1 MIYTAGLTPGSTGGS
16 FLLYVLR
23 YFLLICLCLMSLGGS
38 ARAAEPQTAAL
49 DWQELSVP
57 APETAGKY
65 AVLQNQLLF
74 VSADNCIFT
83 LTGPEAT
90 WQQADLV
97 PDEEWST
104 LFQQLKQG
112 ASLQS
117 TTAGVICSGG
127 TSAEVCLIRASDG
140 RLQLSAL
147 PRLPDLIQ
155 QSACA
160 VLNDVLYLL
169 GQLENSANS
178 KGWSID
184 VSADTQQQR
193 KWQEWQLPARQLQ
206 QPVLRVQNGSLYLL
220 QKQASEV
227 YLYKKQGD
235 WQPVSS
241 APRSTF
247 SQPALN
253 LGPSHFLLP
262 ADSAEGH
269 DLLYHT
275 ITDTWRIAPFSLKP
289 TAEQTRDAL
298 QSACNWQ
305 EGVLLVYP
313 EALFWGHSRRL
324 SQGFQTADLIVLGLY
339 SVMLIAMSV
348 YFARRNQNCQEYF
361 LAGQRIPWWA
371 AGLSLL
377 GSSLSAITFMA
388 FPAMSFRTNWVY
400 LLGNFMILAV
410 APLVIWFYLPFYRR
424 LKVTTAY
431 EYLEHR
437 FGLPTRLVGSSAF
450 LLFQLGR
457 MGVVVYLP
465 ALALSTVSSWDVYTC
480 ILVIGC
486 VATLYTTLGG
496 IEAVIWTD
504 VIQVLVLIGGAL
516 ISLFVILS
524 KIPSGMESAI
534 SASLS
539 AGKLHAVNYSWDVAS
554 TGIGVVI
561 VGNLFKFLIPYSSD
575 QGVIQRYLTTS
586 DERQAA
592 RGIWLNA
599 AASIPVWTLF
609 FALGTGLWVFY
620 RASPERLDPLGR
632 TDEIFAWFIVHE
644 LPAGVSGLVIAGLF
658 AASMSSLDTSLNSMA
673 TAITADFYQSLRPQ
687 ATDRSALRLARW
699 LTVLLG
705 IFGTLTAIYLA
716 RANTQSIWDQFLK
729 IMGLFGGGLA
739 GMFIAGIFTRRTTQT
754 GVLLGFSLSAFVL
767 YQVQLRGTV
776 HFFLYGAIG
785 ILTCALS
792 GWLFSLLL
800 PQSRKQIEGL
810 TIYTLKPPGSG
821 EADLKQSDSAD

>member
-1 MIYTAGLTPGSTGGS
+1 MTYTAGLTPSRTGGS
-16 FLLYVLR
+16 FLQYVLQ
-23 YFLLICLCLMSLGGS
+23 YFLLICLTLTSLGGS
-38 ARAAEPQTAAL
+38 ARADVPLTAAL
-49 DWQELSVP
+49 DWQELPLP
-57 APETAGKY
+57 APETAGQY
-65 AVLQNQLLF
+65 VVLHDQLLF
-74 VSADNCIFT
+74 VSDNRIFA
-83 LTGPEAT
+83 LNGPNAT
-90 WQQADLV
+90 WQQADLASH
-97 PDEEWST
+97 EEWPL

-112 ASLQS
+112 TSLQP
-117 TTAGVICSGG
+117 TTAGIICSGG
-127 TSAEVCLIRASDG
+127 TSAQVRLIRASNG
-140 RLQLSAL
+140 QLQLSTL
-147 PRLPDLIQ
+147 PPLPDRIQ
-155 QSACA
+155 QPACA
-160 VLNDVLYLL
+160 VLNDVLYVL

-178 KGWSID
+178 TGWSID
-184 VSADTQQQR
+184 VSANANQQPHW
-193 KWQEWQLPARQLQ
+193 KEWQLPVKQLQ

-220 QKQASEV
+220 QKQSSKV
-227 YLYKKQGD
+227 FLYKNQEI
-235 WQPVSS
+235 WQAATP
-241 APRSTF
+241 APISTF
-247 SQPALN
+247 SQPPLA

-262 ADSAEGH
+262 ADSAGGN

-275 ITDTWRIAPFSLKP
+275 ITDTWRIAPFILEPMPNQSQS
-289 TAEQTRDAL
+289 TL
-298 QSACNWQ
+298 QSVCNWQ
-305 EGVLLVYP
+305 GGMLMVYP
-313 EALFWGHSRRL
+313 ETLFWGHPQRL
-324 SQGFQTADLIVLGLY
+324 SQGFQAADLIVLGLY
-339 SVMLIAMSV
+339 SVMLIAISV
-348 YFARRNQNCQEYF
+348 YFARRNQDCRKYF

-388 FPAMSFRTNWVY
+388 FPAMAFRTNWVY

-424 LKVTTAY
+424 LNVTTAY
-431 EYLEHR
+431 EYLEYR
-437 FGLPTRLVGSSAF
+437 FGLPSRLVGSSAF

-465 ALALSTVSSWDVYTC
+465 ALALSTVSSWDIYTC

-516 ISLFVILS
+516 VSLFVILS
-524 KIPSGMESAI
+524 KIPGGMETAI
-534 SASLS
+534 SSSLS

-644 LPAGVSGLVIAGLF
+644 LPAGISGLVIAGLF

-673 TAITADFYQSLRPQ
+673 TAITADFYQSFRPQ
-687 ATDRSALRLARW
+687 SSDRSALRLARL

-716 RANTQSIWDQFLK
+716 RSNTQSIWDQFLK

-739 GMFIAGIFTRRTTQT
+739 GMFIAGIFTRRTSQT
-754 GVLLGFSLSAFVL
+754 GILVGFSLSAIVL

-810 TIYTLKPPGSG
+810 TIYTLNPPNAVETDIQPS
-821 EADLKQSDSAD
+821 ESIN